1 MKVAFELNV
10 PFLGALMV
18 YDWIFEVL
26 EDLKSFAEANGLPAL
41 AAKADE
47 ALKIAVQE
55 VAALENAPVK
65 VPPRRSGS
73 PH

>member
-1 MKVAFELNV
+1 M
-10 PFLGALMV
+10 G
-18 YDWIFEVL
+18 YDWIFDVL
-26 EDLKSFAEANGLPAL
+26 QDLKSFATANGLPGL

-47 ALKIAVQE
+47 ALKVAEQE
-55 VAALENAPVK
+55 VAALKDTPVK